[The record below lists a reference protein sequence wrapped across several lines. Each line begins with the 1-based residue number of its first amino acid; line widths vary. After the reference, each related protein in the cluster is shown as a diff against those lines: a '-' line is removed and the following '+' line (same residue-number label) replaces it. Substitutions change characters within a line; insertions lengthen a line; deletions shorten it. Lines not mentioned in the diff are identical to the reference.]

1 LAKKSGQIEM
11 KKYNV
16 RWLEEHEAV
25 VDAES
30 EDTARVEA
38 HEYAQT
44 HGTEQDTYN
53 FRIVEEKE

>member
-1 LAKKSGQIEM
+1 M

-44 HGTEQDTYN
+44 HGTEQDTFN